1 MERRGRERVEQGQI
15 NEGGGGKKRYRP
27 GQIIIKVNV
36 SKDEK

>member
-15 NEGGGGKKRYRP
+15 NEGGGGKKKRP